1 MLGVQAIFT
10 YGTKKAEENFSTHTS
25 LETIVDVQSLMDVAI
40 LEKHITQEQAKEVLD
55 FLHTL

>member
-1 MLGVQAIFT
+1 MG
-10 YGTKKAEENFSTHTS
+10 
-25 LETIVDVQSLMDVAI
+25 VAI